1 MRLGAKT
8 FLAGL
13 VLCFL
18 AAATLAAQNTGTAEK
33 EAKHHFNLTSTRAA
47 ANFQSADSID
57 ARLRKDGQTLH
68 PQLIALRL
76 RIEAEL
82 SDARDEIDQH
92 DYPAAQESLTHAD
105 ALLDR
110 FARQIGGY

>member
-1 MRLGAKT
+1 MKYL
-8 FLAGL
+8 LL
-13 VLCFL
+13 ICL
-18 AAATLAAQNTGTAEK
+18 AAATLSAQQTPEQR
-33 EAKHHFNLTSTRAA
+33 EARHHFVLVSTRAV
-47 ANFQSADSID
+47 ANLRSADSID
-57 ARLRKDGQTLH
+57 ARLHADGAVLH

-82 SDARDEIDQH
+82 SEARFEMDQR
-92 DYPAAQESLTHAD
+92 DYPAAEDALTRAE